1 MDSTL
6 MLIGAGLA
14 IGIAG
19 LWVTIW
25 EGMVASA
32 SLDAMGKN
40 PDLEPTLKRIT
51 IIGIALVESAA
62 IYGLLIAILILYTE
76 WLSGY
81 QAIAAGLAVW
91 LPGFAAGVGEGM
103 VAQNAIKSILRNPSF
118 ENQIFNNMIL
128 FIALVESAAIY
139 GLLIAILTIYR

>member
-6 MLIGAGLA
+6 TLIGAGLA
-14 IGIAG
+14 IGLAG
-19 LWVTIW
+19 LWVTLG

-32 SLDAMGKN
+32 SLEAMGKN

-62 IYGLLIAILILYTE
+62 IYGLLIAILILYTD

-91 LPGFAAGVGEGM
+91 LPGLATGLGEWRAA
-103 VAQNAIKSILRNPSF
+103 QSAIRAILRNPDF
-118 ENQIFNNMIL
+118 EKQIFNNMIL